1 MNKLKMHSQDLIQ
14 ENISKIRGL
23 FPACVTEARDEV
35 TGAVRL
41 AVDFDQL
48 RQELSDEIVEGHQER
63 YRLDWPGKRE
73 ALALS
78 NAPISKTLRPIID
91 ESVHFNETR
100 NLFIQGDNLE
110 ALKLLQDAYLGQID
124 FIYIDPPYNTGTDFI
139 YKDSYAVGADSFL
152 RETGQRDDTGGRL
165 VANPESN
172 GRFHSAWLSMM
183 YSRLRVAKFFL
194 SERGVICISIDDDEL
209 DNLLKVTKEVFGEKN
224 FVTNFLRQ
232 KKKKPSFLHGN
243 VGSMYEYVVC
253 LCRQRDQSPPFS
265 VDVTTAGKKY
275 PFNNAGNSLGILE
288 FPAGSVYFAENSAGY
303 SPEDMSEGNIVT
315 RLLDPLR
322 IENHT
327 NVAPFRLEGEFRYGQ
342 ARLDEIVKAGES
354 ITISKAPFRPN
365 HIKSGGEIKKMH
377 NHLSPAT
384 YDVGTN
390 EDATAE
396 LEALFGICL
405 FDNPKPTSL
414 VRTLCK
420 AVTYDQPEAKVLDF
434 FAGSGTTAQSILELN
449 AEDGGARQ
457 FILVQL
463 DEVVPEDSKAKAA
476 GYTTISELAQE
487 RIRRAG
493 TKILKSKSH
502 SNWNR
507 DVGFRVFKVDTS
519 NMKDVY
525 YRPDEMMQT
534 DVLEMV
540 NNVKEDRSA
549 EDLLFQVLVDWGV
562 DLTLPIRRE
571 TLQDKVVFFVEDNT
585 LIACFE
591 SDITESLVKE
601 IASYEPLRVV
611 FRDNGFV
618 SDAVKIN
625 VEQIFRQLS
634 PITELKAL

>member
-1 MNKLKMHSQDLIQ
+1 MHSPNLSQ
-14 ENISKIRGL
+14 ENISKIREL
-23 FPACVTEARDEV
+23 FPACVTEARDEA
-35 TGAVRL
+35 TGTVRL

-48 RQELSDEIVEGHQER
+48 RQELSDEIVEGPQER

-78 NAPISKTLRPIID
+78 NAPINKTLRPVPD
-91 ESVHFNETR
+91 ESVSFDETR

-110 ALKLLQDAYLGQID
+110 ALKLLQNAYLGQID

-139 YKDSYAVGADSFL
+139 YKDSFAIKAGDFL
-152 RETGQRDDTGGRL
+152 RETGQRDETGGRL

-183 YSRLRVAKFFL
+183 YSRLRLAKYFL
-194 SERGVICISIDDDEL
+194 SDRGVICISIDDDEL

-265 VDVTTAGKKY
+265 VDITTAGKKY

-288 FPAGSVYFAENSAGY
+288 FPAGSVRFSEASGEY
-303 SPEDMSEGNIVT
+303 SPQDMSEGNIVT
-315 RLLDPLR
+315 RLLDPLQ
-322 IENHT
+322 IQNHKNT
-327 NVAPFRLEGEFRYGQ
+327 ASFRLEGEFRYGQ
-342 ARLDEIVKAGES
+342 TRLDEIVKAGEG

-377 NHLSPAT
+377 NQLSPAT
-384 YDVGTN
+384 YEVGTN
-390 EDATAE
+390 EDGTSE
-396 LEALFGICL
+396 LESLFGTCL
-405 FDNPKPTSL
+405 FDNPKPVSL

-420 AVTYDQPEAKVLDF
+420 AVTYDQPYAKVLDF
-434 FAGSGTTAQSILELN
+434 FAGSGTTAQSIMELN
-449 AEDGGARQ
+449 AEDGGGRQ

-463 DEVVPEDSKAKAA
+463 EEAVPDDAKAKAA
-476 GYTTISELAQE
+476 GFTTISELAQE

-493 TKILKSKSH
+493 QKVLKGKCH
-502 SNWNR
+502 SDWNR

-525 YRPDEMMQT
+525 YRPDEIMQT

-540 NNVKEDRSA
+540 NNIKEGRTA

-562 DLTLPIRRE
+562 DLTVPIRRRI
-571 TLQDKVVFFVEDNT
+571 LQDKVVFFVDDNT

-591 SDITESLVKE
+591 SGITESLIKE
-601 IASYEPLRVV
+601 LASCEPLRAV

-625 VEQIFRQLS
+625 VEQIFQQIS
-634 PITELKAL
+634 PTAEVKVI